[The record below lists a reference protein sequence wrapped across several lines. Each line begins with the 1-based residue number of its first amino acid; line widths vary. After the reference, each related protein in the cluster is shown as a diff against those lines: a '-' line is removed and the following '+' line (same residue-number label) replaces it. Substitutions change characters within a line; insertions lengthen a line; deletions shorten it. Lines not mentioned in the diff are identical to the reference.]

1 LAPWQPPLAKMK
13 TDLYDLTL
21 EDLTALLVGWG
32 EPPFRARQVWNW
44 LYRQLAADPA
54 EMTSL
59 PLELRER
66 LGEETRIGPLET
78 LTIQRS
84 VDGETE
90 KRLFQLHDG
99 ETIETV
105 LMEYESRNTLC
116 ISTQVGCGM
125 GCVFCA
131 TGQMGFRRNLT
142 AGEIVAQVIY
152 FERELRARDDRLT
165 NVVFMGMGEPLHNYD
180 ATVAAVRRL
189 SDPLGFDFGVRRITI
204 STVGL
209 VPQIRRLAHEGL
221 QVRLAISLHAATDE
235 ERQRLLPVARRWSLQ
250 ELIDAVQEYVDQ
262 TGRRVTFEWALIQGQ
277 NDTPQQAH
285 ALGSLLSG
293 LLSHVNLIPLNPTAG
308 YAGRRSASE
317 RIARFQA
324 ILDGYGV
331 PNTVR
336 LRRGIDIQAGCGQ
349 LRQKAERATS

>member
-1 LAPWQPPLAKMK
+1 MR

-21 EDLTALLVGWG
+21 EDLTALLVSWG

-44 LYRQLAADPA
+44 LYRQLAADPV

-66 LGEETRIGPLET
+66 LGQEMRIGPLET
-78 LTIQRS
+78 LATEQS

-90 KRLFQLHDG
+90 KRLLQLIDG

-105 LMEYESRNTLC
+105 LMGYHSRNSLC

-131 TGQMGFRRNLT
+131 TGQMGFRRHLT
-142 AGEIVAQVIY
+142 GGEIVAQVIY
-152 FERELRARDDRLT
+152 FERELRARGSRLT
-165 NVVFMGMGEPLHNYD
+165 NIIFMGMGEPLHNYD

-189 SDPLGFDFGVRRITI
+189 SDPAGFGFGARRITI

-209 VPQIRRLAHEGL
+209 VPQIRRLAQEGL
-221 QVRLAISLHAATDE
+221 QVTLAISLHAATDQ
-235 ERQRLLPVARRWSLQ
+235 ERQRLLPAARRWPLE
-250 ELIDAVQEYVDQ
+250 ELMDAAREYAHQ

-285 ALGSLLSG
+285 ALGSLLAG
-293 LLSHVNLIPLNPTAG
+293 LSSHVNLIPLNPTAG
-308 YAGRRSASE
+308 YSGRGSAPE
-317 RIARFQA
+317 RIDTFQA
-324 ILDGYGV
+324 ILDNYGV

-349 LRQKAERATS
+349 LRQKTASVEG